1 MSNLSMN
8 GRLKLGVGMIHI
20 ILRESVEIG
29 VLTESSASDVVSSL
43 LAQEKERSLKQPSS
57 LTKLLALSL

>member
-1 MSNLSMN
+1 MSNPSMN

-43 LAQEKERSLKQPSS
+43 LAQEKEG
-57 LTKLLALSL
+57 ALNSPVA

>member
-8 GRLKLGVGMIHI
+8 GRLRLGVGMIHI

-29 VLTESSASDVVSSL
+29 VLTESSASDVVSSP
-43 LAQEKERSLKQPSS
+43 LAQEKEG
-57 LTKLLALSL
+57 ALNSPAA